1 MHFMN
6 EEKEKKEELMS
17 SIQNK
22 IIESQL
28 KRGII
33 NVNDAFDN
41 KLSEKI
47 ISLIDY
53 LVYVEE
59 KKDIIIQINSPGGV
73 ITDGLAIYDKI
84 RSVDRLCKVHTVV
97 TGMAASM
104 GAALLCMG
112 TIGYRYAYEHSTVMI
127 HQPLSG
133 YYNGMKI
140 NDYRQSVKKTKEVEQ
155 TMIEI
160 LSGRSKIS
168 EEEMRK
174 ACDRDNYLS
183 AQEALRLGLIDKVIT
198 ELPEVFFEKSK

>member
-1 MHFMN
+1 MNFMN
-6 EEKEKKEELMS
+6 EEKESKSEVNN
-17 SIQNK
+17 SIQAK

-28 KRGII
+28 KRGMIS
-33 NVNDAFDN
+33 VNDAFDN

-53 LVYVEE
+53 LVYVEDR
-59 KKDIIIQINSPGGV
+59 KDLIIQINSPGGV

-84 RSVDRLCKVHTVV
+84 RSVAPLCNVHTAV
-97 TGMAASM
+97 TGVAASM

-112 TIGYRYAYEHSTVMI
+112 TMGYRYAYEHSTIMI

-155 TMIEI
+155 TMIKI
-160 LSGRSKIS
+160 LAGRSKIS
-168 EEEMRK
+168 EEEMRR
-174 ACDRDNYLS
+174 ACDRDNYLN
-183 AQEALRLGLIDKVIT
+183 AQEALELGLIDKIIT
-198 ELPEVFFEKSK
+198 ELPEVFFDKK